1 MVYAPLVMGTTT
13 FRDGLGRAGVVA
25 ALCLYV
31 VGCGSSLTPR
41 ASLTSGSSSVV
52 AASNDVVNLSNLP
65 VFTENAATS
74 GEESFSVAAYGVAAS
89 PRVANGTRIQRGGGR
104 DMVGRSYT
112 VRGRR
117 YHPTTDQPPAQ
128 HGRASWYGEAFHGRK
143 TANGEVYDMNHL
155 TAAHRTMPLPSYARV
170 TNKTNGRS
178 VIVRVNDR
186 GPFSNNRV
194 IDLSKRA
201 AYMLDYISSGTA
213 DVKVEYLGRAPLH
226 GQDDEYLIASFRGAP
241 TVGAPRGGGGGG
253 PDLPGVRRPGVMMA
267 SSDAPAPERFGGNAS
282 ETPTAGS
289 LLRRATRPLIGFGT
303 SAYAD
308 SRVASAFGAFSAQ
321 PVARSD
327 WKAD

>member
-1 MVYAPLVMGTTT
+1 MGTTT
-13 FRDGLGRAGVVA
+13 FRIGLGRGGIVA
-25 ALCLYV
+25 ALCIAV
-31 VGCGSSLTPR
+31 VGCGSSMSPKV
-41 ASLTSGSSSVV
+41 ALTSGSSSVV
-52 AASNDVVNLSNLP
+52 AASSDVINLSNLP

-74 GEESFSVAAYGVAAS
+74 GAESFSVAAYGVAAS

-104 DMVGRSYT
+104 EMVGRPYT

-117 YHPTTDQPPAQ
+117 YYPTADQPPVQ
-128 HGRASWYGEAFHGRK
+128 HGRASWYGQAFHGRK

-155 TAAHRTMPLPSYARV
+155 TAAHKTMPLPSYARV
-170 TNKTNGRS
+170 TNKANGRS

-186 GPFSNNRV
+186 GPFSNDRV

-241 TVGAPRGGGGGG
+241 TVGAPRGGGGAG

-267 SSDAPAPERFGGNAS
+267 STGEPAPERFGETSAQ
-282 ETPTAGS
+282 TPTAGS
-289 LLRRATRPLIGFGT
+289 LLRRATRPLIGLDA

-308 SRVASAFGAFSAQ
+308 RRVASAFDAFAVQ
-321 PVARSD
+321 PMARTD